1 MKKKIFASL
10 LCLILLVSCVAC
22 GNTTQ
27 KSGVTDA
34 KTAAKAWMADAVK
47 NNTLMSF
54 VYDGVAYAEHI
65 GSWDKSVED
74 TADGQKVTYKKDG
87 LTVWTEIS
95 WNEELAAYEWCSY
108 FKNEGSADTKI
119 VSDVLALD
127 SVLEI
132 ADPTLTTAEGTS
144 NSELDFQPYSVDL
157 TKEPEFSVK
166 TSNGTPTAE
175 AFPYFDIS
183 NGEHGVIGAIG
194 WTGNW
199 KMNVTNNEGKVRLQ
213 AGMTETKFY
222 VCPQEQLRTPMMVLQ
237 FFTGDQ
243 DAGHNAWRRLM
254 YAEYTP
260 IDNETGKPM
269 THLPT
274 TINAWGGLSEQS
286 MLNLIRQAQVSGFD
300 YDLLWIDAGWY
311 GNRTN
316 TGNDGIWMQEVG
328 NWHINRDMLPNGFD
342 KIDAALEE
350 QGKDLLLWMMH
361 ETVNPESDFVAEHPE
376 YLLPSSTNH
385 RYDIVDYSEEEVLQ
399 FMLDYIGDILEDAG
413 AEWLRVD
420 FTGSLGEKW
429 KLKDA
434 TLGDNRV
441 GITEIHYV
449 TNLYRLYD
457 GLKERIPGL
466 MIDNCASGGTRLDI
480 ETVRRTVCLWR
491 SDLHAG
497 TQKGNADGTRHQA
510 ANTFWWL
517 PLTTSGWSN
526 DGNSSTYT
534 FRSLFASGFGNFTV
548 SDEAWYKQMMEEF
561 AVTREMMTGD
571 YYILASGQDESYDTV
586 NAVYEFFLP
595 EQNKGMLMAFRPENS
610 IEESGLYKLKGL
622 DANTTYELTLVDNGQ
637 TLTMTGEKLMN
648 TGLALNFP
656 APNLSLVI
664 YINPAA

>member
-1 MKKKIFASL
+1 MKKKILASL
-10 LCLILLVSCVAC
+10 LSLILLLSCVAC
-22 GNTTQ
+22 GNTPDKT
-27 KSGVTDA
+27 VAHDA
-34 KTAAKAWMADAVK
+34 LATAKAWMADAIQ
-47 NNTLMSF
+47 NNALMSF
-54 VYDGVAYAEHI
+54 TYDGVAYAEHI
-65 GSWDKSVED
+65 GSWDKTVED
-74 TADGQKVTYKKDG
+74 TQDGQKVTYKKDG
-87 LTVWTEIS
+87 LTVWTDIS
-95 WNEELAAYEWCSY
+95 WNEEMIAYEWCSY
-108 FKNEGSADTKI
+108 FKNEGSTATAI
-119 VSDVLALD
+119 VSDVLAMDAVLD
-127 SVLEI
+127 I
-132 ADPTLTTAEGTS
+132 ANPILTTAEGTS
-144 NSELDFQPYSVDL
+144 NSEMDFQPYSVDL
-157 TKEPEFSVK
+157 TKEPAFSVK
-166 TSNGTPTAE
+166 TSNGTPAAE

-183 NGEHGVIGAIG
+183 NGEFGVIGAIG

-199 KMNVTNNEGKVRLQ
+199 KMDVTHSEGKVRLQ
-213 AGMTETKFY
+213 TGMTQTNFR
-222 VCPQEQLRTPMMVLQ
+222 VLAQEQLRTPMMVLQ
-237 FFTGDQ
+237 FFKGDR

-260 IDNETGKPM
+260 VDGETGKPM
-269 THLPT
+269 THLPV
-274 TINAWGGLSEQS
+274 TINAWGGLSEQA
-286 MLNLIRQAQVSGFD
+286 MLNLIQQAQVSGFD

-311 GNRTN
+311 GTRTN
-316 TGNDGIWMQEVG
+316 TGNDGIWMQELG
-328 NWHINRDMLPNGFD
+328 NWDINRDMLPNGFT

-361 ETVNPESDFVAEHPE
+361 ETVYPGTAFATEHSD
-376 YLLPSSTNH
+376 YLLPTSTNH
-385 RYDIVDYSEEEVLQ
+385 RYDIVDYSQEEVLQ

-434 TLGDNRV
+434 TLGEDRV
-441 GITEIHYV
+441 GITEIYYV

-526 DGNSSTYT
+526 DGNASTYT

-595 EQNKGMLMAFRPENS
+595 EQNKGMLMAFRPSNCA
-610 IEESGLYKLKGL
+610 EESGLFVLKGL
-622 DANTTYELTLVDNGQ
+622 DADTTYQLTLVDNGQ
-637 TLTMTGEKLMN
+637 TLTMTGEKLMT

-656 APNLSLVI
+656 TPNLSLVI
-664 YINPAA
+664 YIDPV